1 MSDDDKK
8 LENRNHVA
16 TDPEK
21 NRIAP
26 NDGTDTGRSL
36 TGFSQK
42 DGEPKEPL
50 SSVSLKQGPKVAP
63 KPKKPEIISS
73 TSHTGKDAVPQ
84 KDADNEEPGFSKS
97 FRKESVKMQANRN
110 SAASKGED
118 QKILIKTV
126 PGKSLLKD
134 SDDENVETS
143 SRTKNYP
150 VAKKGSSTRRVREP
164 FDSFNREKYLAD
176 LIDYDRSS
184 EEKEPASE
192 PDSTLR
198 RRFLRNNEF
207 NSTSSLECE
216 EEELDLDSAGSAT
229 MRGSYRMAQNTGDD
243 RPEILAEIIN
253 MGKLKELKDQRESNK
268 GILNNRR
275 DDKTIDE
282 VKGSKTTGTSRSH
295 VEEVKYKDT
304 ASDAEDNNALVKHI
318 GTITKIFSIAQRVEQ
333 KESSKETEES
343 KEETSNDEIN
353 KDEINRDKINKDEI
367 NRAEINKDEIN
378 KADEQKPSPEPEVQ
392 LEAKKAWTFPI
403 TDTSPDIPGED
414 QPLQEYQRVKIGKR
428 NRNFR
433 NIGINTDIS
442 RKTKIKPLASKSES
456 GDLEAYHADGRLR
469 DIGISTEY
477 HPKRKKYKQRIEPDD
492 VPIDIGQS
500 DDRVREVGVN
510 TKVLPKTIIP
520 PISEMREHKSGQL
533 RDVGA
538 NTDKPFWPI
547 DDGTDVTYMRPIK
560 TNMNELNKLIVDPPP
575 DNGPYK
581 MPTKE
586 ESRGYYKGCEYH
598 FPGRTQWRRLFYN
611 RTHGIYELRRPS
623 HWVYTLVFSVL
634 YIVFV
639 ILFSLAWFDL
649 IKDDAPRK
657 APVIKMSQPYI
668 SFTSFGART
677 STNTVSFDPRNSTEI
692 MEKYA
697 GIMALLEK
705 YGDHGH
711 NPRFGSCTADEKF
724 GYPSGEPCVFLKVNR
739 IIGFKTEPYINSD
752 ELVSAKITEV
762 EFTVLK
768 RLLENTTSEEDRLNR
783 TWITC
788 RADKDDVLIEFH
800 PEPAIRTEY
809 TDIEEKIEY
818 VATEGKKSFFGPNDL
833 NRIVALKIKNL
844 KANERVHINCK
855 MWARNIHHK
864 KQGYGQVSF
873 FVLLATNEN
882 RERVEKLLRHDDSL

>member
-1 MSDDDKK
+1 MSDDEKK
-8 LENRNHVA
+8 PEDRKHVS

-21 NRIAP
+21 NRIAA
-26 NDGTDTGRSL
+26 NDGTDTGRSI
-36 TGFSQK
+36 TSFSQK
-42 DGEPKEPL
+42 DDEPREPL
-50 SSVSLKQGPKVAP
+50 SSASLKQGPKIAP
-63 KPKKPEIISS
+63 KPKKSTIISS

-97 FRKESVKMQANRN
+97 FRKESFNTQANRN
-110 SAASKGED
+110 STASKED
-118 QKILIKTV
+118 QMILIKTV

-134 SDDENVETS
+134 SDDENAEAS

-150 VAKKGSSTRRVREP
+150 VAKKVEGSSTRRVREP
-164 FDSFNREKYLAD
+164 FDSFNREKYLAE
-176 LIDYDRSS
+176 LVDYDRSS
-184 EEKEPASE
+184 EEKEAASE

-198 RRFLRNNEF
+198 RRFLRSNEF
-207 NSTSSLECE
+207 NSTSSLEGE

-229 MRGSYRMAQNTGDD
+229 MRGSYRMAQNNDGE
-243 RPEILAEIIN
+243 RPVILAEIIN

-268 GILNNRR
+268 GFLSNYR

-333 KESSKETEES
+333 KKTAKESEES
-343 KEETSNDEIN
+343 KDETSNDEIN
-353 KDEINRDKINKDEI
+353 KE
-367 NRAEINKDEIN
+367 EINKDEIN
-378 KADEQKPSPEPEVQ
+378 KGGINTADEQKPPLEPEVQ

-403 TDTSPDIPGED
+403 TDASPDIPGED

-428 NRNFR
+428 NRKFR

-442 RKTKIKPLASKSES
+442 RKSKIKTLPSKSES
-456 GDLEAYHADGRLR
+456 GDLEAYHAGGRLR
-469 DIGISTEY
+469 DIGISTENQ
-477 HPKRKKYKQRIEPDD
+477 RKKYKQRIEPDD
-492 VPIDIGQS
+492 VPVDIAHS
-500 DDRVREVGVN
+500 DERVREVGVN
-510 TKVLPKTIIP
+510 TKVLPKTIVP
-520 PISEMREHKSGQL
+520 PISEMLEHKSGQL

-611 RTHGIYELRRPS
+611 RTHGNYELRRPS
-623 HWVYTLVFSVL
+623 HWFYTLVFSVL
-634 YIVFV
+634 YISFV
-639 ILFSLAWFDL
+639 ILFSMAWFDI

-657 APVIKMSQPYI
+657 APVIKMTQPYI
-668 SFTSFGART
+668 SFTPFGPRT
-677 STNTVSFDPRNSTEI
+677 NPKAVSFDPRNSTEI

-705 YGDHGH
+705 YGDHGQ

-739 IIGFKTEPYINSD
+739 IIGFKTEPYTNSD
-752 ELVSAKITEV
+752 ELVSAKINDV
-762 EFTVLK
+762 EFTALK
-768 RLLENTTSEEDRLNR
+768 RLLENTTSEEARLNR

-788 RADKDDVLIEFH
+788 RADKNNVLIEFH

-818 VATEGKKSFFGPNDL
+818 VANEGKKSFFGPNDL
-833 NRIVALKIKNL
+833 NRIVALRIKNL

-864 KQGYGQVSF
+864 KEGYGQVSF

-882 RERVEKLLRHDDSL
+882 RERVEKLLRHGDSL